1 VRSLASALIIVLAIA
16 GGYFLIFHRDLPLNH
31 EDVGLGTFH
40 TLHDVIGVVLLVL
53 AGVVWW
59 RSRKASTA
67 SRPAT

>member
-1 VRSLASALIIVLAIA
+1 VVLAIA

-40 TLHDVIGVVLLVL
+40 TLHDVIGAVLLVL

-59 RSRKASTA
+59 RSRRISTA
-67 SRPAT
+67 SPPAT